1 MTPASARSLRRARVA
16 ELRRAEPELSHR
28 EMAQRLGLSKDTVR
42 RDLEAIEQGVEQTAP
57 PVEEPGPLGAAG
69 EDTVAQ
75 TEPQVSEGGALEDA
89 PDGAAATDGAA
100 QSAAPAGLPRRVA
113 QPLAGIDLSQWPA
126 VRRDLAVLAQTG
138 RSAESLAHQ
147 AIVEMAHQYRQAL
160 ARGEL
165 VPGQPFIVTDMV
177 LRPLPVPAPRNT

>member
-1 MTPASARSLRRARVA
+1 MSAATTRQLRRERVRQLA
-16 ELRRAEPELSHR
+16 QSEPELSHR
-28 EMAQRLGLSKDTVR
+28 AIAARLGLSKDTVR
-42 RDLEAIEQGVEQTAP
+42 RDLEKVEQMAQNS
-57 PVEEPGPLGAAG
+57 GAAAD
-69 EDTVAQ
+69 EPE
-75 TEPQVSEGGALEDA
+75 EPQVVAGGADESVPTAEPDA
-89 PDGAAATDGAA
+89 SDRV
-100 QSAAPAGLPRRVA
+100 LPKRVA

-177 LRPLPVPAPRNT
+177 LRPLPVPASRDA